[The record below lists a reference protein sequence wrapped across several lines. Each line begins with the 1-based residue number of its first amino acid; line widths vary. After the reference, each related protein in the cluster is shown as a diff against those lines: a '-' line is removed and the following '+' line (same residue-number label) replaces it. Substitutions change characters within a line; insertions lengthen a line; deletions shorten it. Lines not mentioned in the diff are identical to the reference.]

1 MRILVVDDDYT
12 SRTQLK
18 SLLAAYGDCDV
29 APGGE
34 AALLLFR
41 DALESGLPYELVTL
55 DIEMPGMDGKKVLEL
70 LRAQEEKLAVPAP
83 KRSKVLMV
91 TVKNRLKDVSE
102 SYNKECSGY
111 IVKPAT
117 PQSLKEALKETGLA

>member
-29 APGGE
+29 APGG
-34 AALLLFR
+34 AAAVLLFR

-55 DIEMPGMDGKKVLEL
+55 DIEMPGMNGKEVLGL
-70 LRAQEEKLAVPAP
+70 LRAEERKKELKETEAAKMV
-83 KRSKVLMV
+83 MV
-91 TVKNRLKDVSE
+91 TVKNKLKDVSE
-102 SYNKECSGY
+102 SYDKDCSGY
-111 IVKPAT
+111 IVKPPSA
-117 PQSLKEALKETGLA
+117 QALKQTLGEIGLL